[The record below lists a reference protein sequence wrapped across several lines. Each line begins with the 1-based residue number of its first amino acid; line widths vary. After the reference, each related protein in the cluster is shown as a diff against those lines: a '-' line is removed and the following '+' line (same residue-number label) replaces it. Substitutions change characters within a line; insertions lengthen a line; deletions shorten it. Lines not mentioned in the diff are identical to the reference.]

1 MTKCISYTEFQIF
14 FIGLTLIGLYLIV
27 RKINKPRDECVE
39 ENVEML
45 MSKLKYQK
53 NKKYICKKNK

>member
-1 MTKCISYTEFQIF
+1 MYYIIISIVFLCT
-14 FIGLTLIGLYLIV
+14 GLTLIGLYLIV
-27 RKINKPRDECVE
+27 RKINKPSVECVE

-45 MSKLKYQK
+45 MSKLKYSK

>member
-1 MTKCISYTEFQIF
+1 MYFLFT
-14 FIGLTLIGLYLIV
+14 GLTLIGLYLIV
-27 RKINKPRDECVE
+27 QKINKPPVECVE
-39 ENVEML
+39 ENVQML

>member
-1 MTKCISYTEFQIF
+1 MF
-14 FIGLTLIGLYLIV
+14 FLVTGLTLIGLYLIV
-27 RKINKPRDECVE
+27 RKINKPPVECVE

-53 NKKYICKKNK
+53 NKKYISKKNK

>member
-1 MTKCISYTEFQIF
+1 LNNESLKYIF
-14 FIGLTLIGLYLIV
+14 FNIFKGLTLIGLYLIV
-27 RKINKPRDECVE
+27 RKINKPPSECVE

-53 NKKYICKKNK
+53 NKKYICKKK

>member
-1 MTKCISYTEFQIF
+1 MNHLNVIFCIFSV
-14 FIGLTLIGLYLIV
+14 GLTLIGLYLIV
-27 RKINKPRDECVE
+27 RKINKPPSECVE